1 MKFYQIVSELIIDC
15 VRYLN
20 QRFIEDI
27 EGLNKEQGNITNI
40 NSSKFEQLE
49 EKITKLTSQ
58 SNILHQSF
66 NTLKEENVALSY
78 SKSNLEQEL
87 NNIQNKYFTVESV
100 NLALQ
105 EKMKAQE
112 KNEKILFEEIEN
124 LKASEQKAKDER
136 KVYEEKAEIT
146 FTSREAEFNKVLTA
160 LQQSGEEMKIKIQ
173 QLGKTFKTIFFSTS
187 HFSKLLL
194 GNCTFLLVFI

>member
-40 NSSKFEQLE
+40 NISSKFEQLE

-58 SNILHQSF
+58 SNILQQSF
-66 NTLKEENVALSY
+66 NTLKEENVALSC
-78 SKSNLEQEL
+78 SNSNLEQEL
-87 NNIQNKYFTVESV
+87 NNIQNKYFTVESL

-105 EKMKAQE
+105 EKMKALE

-146 FTSREAEFNKVLTA
+146 FTTREAEFNKLLSA
-160 LQQSGEEMKIKIQ
+160 LQQSEEEMKIKIQ
-173 QLGKTFKTIFFSTS
+173 QLGKTFKTILHCLKSQS
-187 HFSKLLL
+187 Q
-194 GNCTFLLVFI
+194 